1 MKIWYQSMSTYRYDP
16 VFDEYGKT
24 LEEQCKRALRPDT
37 EVYVTGVPTV
47 MPEIDRYKSIMTY
60 HSSQMLNQMLKAEK
74 EGYDAFVIGCSFDVG
89 MDEGREML
97 SIPVV
102 GIAHANLYM
111 AAMLGELFTVVTC
124 EPYIAERYRQ
134 MVTRYGLQQKFM
146 RGPYVF
152 PITEWELAEA
162 LSKDPAPVAEKFKAV
177 AQKAVADGASVIIPV
192 PAFINQLF
200 FKTGGLTNLDGAT
213 VLDPV
218 AVAVKLAEMLADLKK
233 IGIEV
238 SRTLQVYGS
247 PGKEL
252 LNKCLETYAPVF
264 KIDYPALKK

>member
-1 MKIWYQSMSTYRYDP
+1 MKIWYQTMSTYRYDP
-16 VFDEYGKT
+16 VFDTYGK
-24 LEEQCKRALRPDT
+24 LLAEQCKRALRPDT
-37 EVYVTGVPTV
+37 EVYVTGVPVV

-60 HSSQMLNQMLKAEK
+60 HSSQMLNHMLRAEK

-97 SIPVV
+97 SMPVV
-102 GIAHANLYM
+102 GIAHSNIYM
-111 AAMLGELFTVVTC
+111 AGMLGEQFAIVTC

-134 MVTRYGLQQKFM
+134 MITRYGLQSKHL

-162 LSKDPAPVAEKFKAV
+162 LNKDPKPVADKFIEV
-177 AQKAVADGASVIIPV
+177 AKKAVADGASVIIPV

-200 FKTGGLTNLDGAT
+200 YKAGGLTNLDGAT

-218 AVAVKLAEMLADLKK
+218 AVAAKVAETLADLKK

-238 SRTLQVYGS
+238 SRTLQVYGC
-247 PGKEL
+247 PGPEL
-252 LNKCLETYAPVF
+252 LKKTFDTYAPVF
-264 KIDYPALKK
+264 KIDY

>member
-1 MKIWYQSMSTYRYDP
+1 MKIWYQTASTYRYDP
-16 VFDEYGKT
+16 LFDEYGRT

-37 EVYVTGVPTV
+37 EVYVTGVPKLII
-47 MPEIDRYKSIMTY
+47 EIDRFKSPMYY
-60 HSSQMLNQMLKAEK
+60 HTAQILNNMLKAER
-74 EGYDAFVIGCSFDVG
+74 EGYDAFVSGCSFDPG

-102 GIAHANLYM
+102 SIGHANLYM
-111 AAMLGELFTVVTC
+111 AAMLGELFAIITC
-124 EPYIAERYRQ
+124 LPWIAERYRQ
-134 MVTRYGLQQKFM
+134 LVRGYGLQSKYL

-152 PITEWELAEA
+152 HILEKELAAA
-162 LSKDPAPVAEKFKAV
+162 LSKDPTPVAKKFRAV
-177 AQKAVADGASVIIPV
+177 AEKAVADGASVIIPV

-200 FKTGGLTNLDGAT
+200 YKAGGLTNLDGAT

-252 LNKCLETYAPVF
+252 LNKCLETYSPVF
-264 KIDYPALKK
+264 KIDY